1 MSTIRK
7 RRLYRNIIPLKVIV
21 NLKYNC
27 MELIYKKIIKN
38 ELQQLEDTLISSI
51 SSDINLAT
59 EVTQHVVDS
68 GGKRIRP
75 VICILVAKMLNYK
88 GQELIKLASS
98 IELLHTATLIHD
110 DVVDQSSTR
119 RGKES
124 IHTKW
129 DSAHSVLV
137 GDFVYSKA
145 FQLMA
150 SFDNPEI
157 IRILADSTNRISEGE
172 VKQLSLKKKEI
183 LSKEDY
189 FDIINRKTAELFKAS
204 ATTAGTL
211 ASCNQNELS
220 ALTNFSVSLGMNFQ
234 IKDDLLDYFG
244 EEELTG
250 KKIGKDFEE
259 GKFTLPLIIALPL
272 MEKSDASMVLDTL
285 FNNKNSDFKTI
296 IKKIKQTGAIEKV
309 EDICNQFSE
318 NCIKELEKFPKS
330 DYKTGLID
338 IVENINARVS

>member
-1 MSTIRK
+1 
-7 RRLYRNIIPLKVIV
+7 
-21 NLKYNC
+21 
-27 MELIYKKIIKN
+27 MELLYKKIIQK
-38 ELQQLEDTLISSI
+38 ELQQLEDTLSSSI

-59 EVTQHVVDS
+59 EVTQYVVGS

-88 GQELIKLASS
+88 GSVLIKLAGS

-129 DSAHSVLV
+129 DNSHSVLV

-150 SFDNPEI
+150 SLDNQKI

-172 VKQLSLKKKEI
+172 VLQLSLKQKEI

-189 FDIINRKTAELFKAS
+189 FEIIDRKTAELFKAS

-211 ASCNQNELS
+211 ASCSKDELIS
-220 ALTNFSVSLGMNFQ
+220 LANFSTSLGMNFQ

-244 EEELTG
+244 DEELTG

-259 GKFTLPLIIALPL
+259 GKFTLPLITALPL
-272 MEKSDASMVLDTL
+272 MPKQDASTVLENL
-285 FNNKNSDFKTI
+285 FNNKNPDFKTI
-296 IKKIKQTGAIEKV
+296 IKIIKETGAIKKV
-309 EDICNQFSE
+309 EGICNQYSE
-318 NCIKELEKFPKS
+318 TCLKELENFPES
-330 DYKTGLID
+330 DYKKGLID

>member
-1 MSTIRK
+1 
-7 RRLYRNIIPLKVIV
+7 
-21 NLKYNC
+21 
-27 MELIYKKIIKN
+27 MELLYKKIIQK
-38 ELQQLEDTLISSI
+38 ELLQLEDTLSSAI

-88 GQELIKLASS
+88 GSELIKLASS

-129 DSAHSVLV
+129 DNSHSVLV

-150 SFDNPEI
+150 SLDNKEI

-172 VKQLSLKKKEI
+172 VLQLSLKKREV
-183 LSKEDY
+183 LSKKDY
-189 FDIINRKTAELFKAS
+189 FEIINRKTAELFKAS
-204 ATTAGTL
+204 AITAGSL
-211 ASCNQNELS
+211 ASCNEDEFIS
-220 ALTNFSVSLGMNFQ
+220 LTNFAIALGNNFQ

-244 EEELTG
+244 NEELTG

-272 MEKSDASMVLDTL
+272 MSKEQKLMILETL
-285 FNNKNSDFKTI
+285 FDNKKSDFKEIVKI
-296 IKKIKQTGAIEKV
+296 IKDTGAVKKV
-309 EDICNQFSE
+309 EEICNQFSKT
-318 NCIKELEKFPKS
+318 CFKELESFPES
-330 DYKTGLID
+330 DYKRALLN
-338 IVENINARVS
+338 IVKNINTRVS

>member
-1 MSTIRK
+1 MEL
-7 RRLYRNIIPLKVIV
+7 LYR
-21 NLKYNC
+21 
-27 MELIYKKIIKN
+27 KIIQK
-38 ELQQLEDTLISSI
+38 ELQQLEDKLSSSI

-59 EVTQHVVDS
+59 EVTQHVVNS

-75 VICILVAKMLNYK
+75 VICILVARMLNYK
-88 GQELIKLASS
+88 GSELIKLASS

-129 DSAHSVLV
+129 DNSHSVLV

-150 SFDNPEI
+150 SLDKPEI

-172 VKQLSLKKKEI
+172 VLQLSLKKRKV

-189 FDIINRKTAELFKAS
+189 FEIIDRKTAELFKAS
-204 ATTAGTL
+204 AITAGSL
-211 ASCNQNELS
+211 ASCNEDEFIS
-220 ALTNFSVSLGMNFQ
+220 LTNFAIALGNNFQ

-244 EEELTG
+244 DEELTG

-259 GKFTLPLIIALPL
+259 GKFTLPLIIALSL
-272 MEKSDASMVLDTL
+272 MPEEHKFMILETL
-285 FNNKNSDFKTI
+285 FDNKKSDFKKIVKI
-296 IKKIKQTGAIEKV
+296 IKDTGAVKKV
-309 EDICNQFSE
+309 EEICNQFSE
-318 NCIKELEKFPKS
+318 TCFKELESFPES
-330 DYKTGLID
+330 DYKRALLD
-338 IVENINARVS
+338 IVKNINTRVS

>member
-1 MSTIRK
+1 MEL
-7 RRLYRNIIPLKVIV
+7 LYKNIIR
-21 NLKYNC
+21 
-27 MELIYKKIIKN
+27 N
-38 ELQQLEDTLISSI
+38 ELLQLEETLASSI
-51 SSDINLAT
+51 SSDIKLAT
-59 EVTQHVVDS
+59 EVTGHVVDS

-75 VICILVAKMLNYK
+75 VVCILVAKMLNYK
-88 GQELIKLASS
+88 GSQLIRLASS

-110 DVVDQSSTR
+110 DVVDQSATR

-129 DSAHSVLV
+129 DNAHSVLV

-150 SFDNPEI
+150 SLDNQEI

-172 VKQLSLKKKEI
+172 VLQLSLMKKEV
-183 LSKEDY
+183 LSKKDY
-189 FDIINRKTAELFKAS
+189 FEIIDRKTAELFKAS
-204 ATTAGTL
+204 AITAGAL
-211 ASCNQNELS
+211 ASCDQDKII

-244 EEELTG
+244 DEELTG

-259 GKFTLPLIIALPL
+259 GKFTLPLIIALP
-272 MEKSDASMVLDTL
+272 SMSEEDRSMILETL
-285 FNNKNSDFKTI
+285 FTENKCDFKNI
-296 IKKIKQTGAIEKV
+296 IKLIRDTGAIEKV
-309 EDICNQFSE
+309 EEICNKFSE
-318 NCIKELEKFPKS
+318 TCLKELESFPES

-338 IVENINARVS
+338 IVENINTRVS

>member
-1 MSTIRK
+1 
-7 RRLYRNIIPLKVIV
+7 
-21 NLKYNC
+21 
-27 MELIYKKIIKN
+27 MELLYKNIIKN
-38 ELQQLEDTLISSI
+38 ELLQLEETLISSI

-59 EVTQHVVDS
+59 EVTGYVVDS

-88 GQELIKLASS
+88 GSQLIKLASS

-110 DVVDQSSTR
+110 DVVDQSATR

-124 IHTKW
+124 IHSKW
-129 DSAHSVLV
+129 DNAHSVLV

-150 SFDNPEI
+150 SLDNQEI

-172 VKQLSLKKKEI
+172 VLQLSLKKKEV
-183 LSKEDY
+183 LSKKNY
-189 FDIINRKTAELFKAS
+189 FEIIDRKTAELFKAS
-204 ATTAGTL
+204 TITAATL
-211 ASCNQNELS
+211 ASCDQDKLIS
-220 ALTNFSVSLGMNFQ
+220 LTNFSVSLGMNFQ

-244 EEELTG
+244 DEELTG

-272 MEKSDASMVLDTL
+272 MSEEDRSMTLETL
-285 FNNKNSDFKTI
+285 FTENKCDFNSI
-296 IKKIKQTGAIEKV
+296 IKLIKDTGAVEKV
-309 EDICNQFSE
+309 EEICNKFSE
-318 NCIKELEKFPKS
+318 TCFKELENFPES

-338 IVENINARVS
+338 IVENINSRVT

>member
-1 MSTIRK
+1 
-7 RRLYRNIIPLKVIV
+7 
-21 NLKYNC
+21 
-27 MELIYKKIIKN
+27 MELLYKKIIQK
-38 ELQQLEDTLISSI
+38 ELQKLEDTLSSSI

-59 EVTQHVVDS
+59 EVTQYVVGS

-88 GQELIKLASS
+88 GSELIKLAGS

-129 DSAHSVLV
+129 DNSHSVLV

-150 SFDNPEI
+150 SLDNQEI

-172 VKQLSLKKKEI
+172 VLQLSLKKREV
-183 LSKEDY
+183 LSKKDY
-189 FDIINRKTAELFKAS
+189 FEIIERKTAELFKAS
-204 ATTAGTL
+204 ATTAGSL
-211 ASCNQNELS
+211 ASCNEDEFIS
-220 ALTNFSVSLGMNFQ
+220 LTNFAIALGNNFQ

-244 EEELTG
+244 DEELTG

-272 MEKSDASMVLDTL
+272 MSEDHKFMILETL
-285 FNNKNSDFKTI
+285 FNNKKSDFKEIVKI
-296 IKKIKQTGAIEKV
+296 IKDTGAVKKV
-309 EDICNQFSE
+309 EEICNQFSE
-318 NCIKELEKFPKS
+318 TCFKELESFPDS
-330 DYKTGLID
+330 DYKRALLD
-338 IVENINARVS
+338 IVKNINTRVS